1 MYYISDGAAFQK
13 QLAEEFPRPFLL
25 PGELKVTIARLVIA
39 FFLALLDVVG
49 RLWLAA
55 HGHGF
60 GNGMDIVAMI
70 GLFLT
75 AQRPNSK

>member
-1 MYYISDGAAFQK
+1 MYYISPLGAFRFKGQ
-13 QLAEEFPRPFLL
+13 ESPWPFLL
-25 PGELKVTIARLVIA
+25 PWRTKKVATVRLVFA
-39 FFLALLDVVG
+39 FLLALLDLVG

-60 GNGMDIVAMI
+60 GNGMDIVAII